1 MDIGRE
7 DAALAANALVL
18 IRWLLARRRRADAR
32 GQCGIDHLDAAIPW
46 LAFVQRLQHHA
57 PPPPASSV
65 GTTGK
70 PSSTR
75 RTGCADHAQSSLC
88 GRSRRPG
95 PAPTGDL
102 EAAAPASDPSRP
114 QTARRTPLLIRHQTT
129 NQGCSPKRTALNQRS
144 SDLEIHFVHAA

>member
-57 PPPPASSV
+57 PPPPPPASELPV
-65 GTTGK
+65 NRAPLAELAVQIT
-70 PSSTR
+70 PSR
-75 RTGCADHAQSSLC
+75 PCA
-88 GRSRRPG
+88 
-95 PAPTGDL
+95 GDL
-102 EAAAPASDPSRP
+102 EDLVQRQPVISRPPPPPRTLLDHKRLGERHSSSDIKPQTKAAPRKEQP
-114 QTARRTPLLIRHQTT
+114 
-129 NQGCSPKRTALNQRS
+129 
-144 SDLEIHFVHAA
+144 